1 MELIKATID
10 ALARLAPKSKLA
22 ESLTALDPN
31 IPSERALMKE
41 LMDLAFDVNTG
52 EVDRLDF
59 IEDMVRRLPACRALQ
74 RSSRSLASLVFARLA
89 RARTCLVMSR
99 ECSLTLRWPLLHSR
113 HPCSGVLHQVCRR
126 VRQIAGQLWPLSS
139 WLTRAH
145 RLLTRR

>member
-59 IEDMVRRLPACRALQ
+59 IEDMVRRLHPPSQ
-74 RSSRSLASLVFARLA
+74 HRSCLLASLVFARLA
-89 RARTCLVMSR
+89 RARTCLLTSL

-126 VRQIAGQLWPLSS
+126 VRQSAGQLWPASS
-139 WLTRAH
+139 WLTRA
-145 RLLTRR
+145 RRSLTRR